1 MTMAKKRPPAKHPIQ
16 PMEKDEHGVLRFKR
30 NKIVDFLASGR
41 LNELA
46 AMDFPAEDWEQLAQL
61 IGYSHSGSPS
71 YVRDEV
77 WYAAQ
82 SIYDKGMTEQDARI
96 EYLEKRLRL
105 AQKGMRKGVA
115 ALFGMHENDLKQDE

>member
-1 MTMAKKRPPAKHPIQ
+1 
-16 PMEKDEHGVLRFKR
+16 MEDGVLRFKR
-30 NKIVDFLASGR
+30 NKIVEHLASGK

-71 YVRDEV
+71 YVKDEV

-82 SIYDKGMTEQDARI
+82 AIYDKGVSEDKARI
-96 EYLEKRLRL
+96 AYLEKRISL

-115 ALFGMHENDLKQDE
+115 ALFGIHEDDLSAE

>member
-1 MTMAKKRPPAKHPIQ
+1 MAKKRPPAIHPIQ
-16 PMEKDEHGVLRFKR
+16 PLEKDEHGVLRFKR
-30 NKIVDFLASGR
+30 NKIVEHLAQGK
-41 LNELA
+41 LNELTT
-46 AMDFPAEDWEQLAQL
+46 MDFPAEDWEQLAQL

-82 SIYDKGMTEQDARI
+82 SIYDKGMTEQQARI
-96 EYLEKRLRL
+96 QYLEKRLML

-115 ALFGMHENDLKQDE
+115 ALFGIHEDDLNNRE